1 MKILVAILLALA
13 LVFSAAPAQAVT
25 FGDTA
30 RAVAAEIDC
39 TDFTPLPRQALA
51 GTLSANLSAGDC
63 TLDGRRITILT
74 FPGPVRQNRWHD
86 AMVEQFDPGY
96 FWAEAPGVAMGG
108 FAGWFMNAE
117 TAASRLDGQVF
128 HGTHTF

>member
-1 MKILVAILLALA
+1 MTKMLVAILLALT
-13 LVFSAAPAQAVT
+13 LVFTAAPAQA

-30 RAVAAEIDC
+30 RAVASAIDC

-63 TLDGRRITILT
+63 TLAGRRITILT
-74 FPGPVRQNRWHD
+74 FPGPLKQARWHD
-86 AMVEQFDPGY
+86 AMVAQFDPGY

-108 FAGWFMNAE
+108 FAGWLPNAE
-117 TAASRLDGQVF
+117 EAANRLDGQVF